1 MELEGKIS
9 VIAPPRVKFPLR
21 LWRGGGGR
29 GGGGGGG
36 GREGT
41 RSSKAAIQHGSDI
54 TGEQWDLTEEQ

>member
-1 MELEGKIS
+1 MSWWDG
-9 VIAPPRVKFPLR
+9 R
-21 LWRGGGGR
+21 GGGR
-29 GGGGGGG
+29 GGRGGG